1 MVITV
6 FTTLPQARTCQ
17 CMVAFLGHVTVDSLV
32 FEVSLDAQQHTIVVI
47 FKTKP
52 IFGPKST
59 AFVCLSSAQI
69 IILM

>member
-1 MVITV
+1 
-6 FTTLPQARTCQ
+6 
-17 CMVAFLGHVTVDSLV
+17 MVAFLGHVTVDSLV